1 MKLLLEYGADANI
14 RADGEATPLY
24 RACRKCDRETV
35 ELLLAY
41 GADPNI
47 WQGDGREYALQV
59 ACLNEDQ
66 EIVSLLLN
74 SSARTDLY
82 GSCYD
87 DALQIACMCGN
98 ESIVRMLLSHGA
110 DATGRGGV
118 LDNAMLAAV
127 DGRNKI
133 IIDILLD
140 HGLSIN
146 EKGGEGTYPLLR
158 ALSLKAYDGQESFVN
173 HLLVRGADPNLEL
186 EGDWGV
192 LQAHNMCRTALQLA
206 ESTFLT
212 ATLLDHG
219 AQINAVI
226 GDYNTALLV
235 AVSSKS
241 EDVTRLLIGRGA
253 DVNLSVWGFGSPL
266 VAACLAGK
274 LEVAKILVEAGADLD
289 VKNLVGHSALLT
301 TCFSQMS
308 QLELFEYLIHQG
320 ADALQEDKRGCNG
333 LHYAA
338 RANKGDL
345 IKRMLACR
353 INVIA
358 TDHNGWSPLH
368 WAVASTQDSVECV
381 NLLLESGC
389 DKSKIDKQGR
399 TALDIAEF
407 FKKIEE
413 AAILGGH
420 TRAHNKSSEHDES
433 MPQPTELQIC
443 DGCEVVS
450 KLQPRILTELIGFKE
465 RRYCNPERW
474 HQCQDCIDF
483 DFCFRCILD
492 KDIIHFKD
500 HRFSDELA

>member
-14 RADGEATPLY
+14 HADGHASPLY
-24 RACRKCDRETV
+24 EACQKRDEEMV

-47 WQGDGREYALQV
+47 WQWDKRDYALQK
-59 ACLNEDQ
+59 ACINGDEKM
-66 EIVSLLLN
+66 VSSLLN
-74 SSARTDLY
+74 SKARTALY
-82 GSCYD
+82 CGYYD
-87 DALQIACMCGN
+87 NPLQTACVCGN

-118 LDNAMLAAV
+118 FDNAMLAAV
-127 DGRNKI
+127 DGGNKI

-146 EKGGEGTYPLLR
+146 EKGGKATYPLLR
-158 ALSLKAYDGQESFVN
+158 ALSLEAYDGQESLIN

-186 EGDWGV
+186 EGDRGV
-192 LQAHNMCRTALQLA
+192 LQAHRMCRSALQHA

-219 AQINAVI
+219 AQINAVV
-226 GDYNTALLV
+226 GNYNTALLV
-235 AVSSKS
+235 AASWKSK
-241 EDVTRLLIGRGA
+241 DVIRLLIDRGA
-253 DVNLSVWGFGSPL
+253 DVNLSAWFFGSPL
-266 VAACLAGK
+266 IAACQAGRF
-274 LEVAKILVEAGADLD
+274 EVAKLLVEAGADLD
-289 VKNLVGHSALLT
+289 AKNLVGHSALLT
-301 TCFSQMS
+301 TCLSHMS

-338 RANKGDL
+338 RANKGDFM
-345 IKRMLACR
+345 KRMLACR
-353 INVIA
+353 INVNA
-358 TDHNGWSPLH
+358 TDRDGWSPLH
-368 WAVASTQDSVECV
+368 WAVASTKDSVECV

-399 TALDIAEF
+399 TALDMAKF
-407 FKKIEE
+407 FKKTEE
-413 AAILGGH
+413 AAILSDH
-420 TRAHNKSSEHDES
+420 THAHTKSSEHDES
-433 MPQPTELQIC
+433 IPQSIEWHIC
-443 DGCEVVS
+443 DGCDVVS
-450 KLQPRILTELIGFKE
+450 KPQPRVLTELIGLKE
-465 RRYCNPERW
+465 RKYCNPERW
-474 HQCQDCIDF
+474 HHCQDCIDF

-500 HRFSDELA
+500 HRFSDEPA